1 MTSLQCCARTISEP
15 DVSRRIP
22 EVQVGASWRQPV
34 GALGEL
40 TARARIRA
48 ESLVARRAELELA
61 AANAPAAPSFSGG
74 LLGSSV
80 AVIAEIKRRS
90 PSRGEING
98 ALRAGDQAEAYMRG
112 GAAAVS
118 VLTEPERFGGGPQ
131 DLLEVRQ
138 RVQLPLLRKDFI
150 VHALQI
156 AEARSLGASAVLLI
170 ARALDPG
177 LLAELSDVARGL
189 GLEPFVEVRDDTEL
203 NRALRVGAKVL
214 GVNNRDL
221 ETLQVNLET
230 VPAIVPHIPP
240 DVIAVAESGI
250 GGRGDVERA
259 SEAGADAVLVGSSVS
274 AARDPAEAVRALV
287 GVPRHPRTPRA

>member
-22 EVQVGASWRQPV
+22 EVQVGAPWRQPL
-34 GALGEL
+34 GTLGEL

-48 ESLVARRAELELA
+48 ESLVARRAEIELA
-61 AANAPAAPSFSGG
+61 AASSPTAPSFSGALRG
-74 LLGSSV
+74 ANV

-98 ALRAGDQAEAYMRG
+98 ALCAGDQAEAYMRG

-118 VLTEPERFGGGPQ
+118 VLTEPERFGGAPQ
-131 DLLEVRQ
+131 DLSEARQ
-138 RVQLPLLRKDFI
+138 RVQLPLLRKDFV

-170 ARALDPG
+170 ARALDPV
-177 LLAELSDVARGL
+177 LLAELADAAREFGT
-189 GLEPFVEVRDDTEL
+189 EPFVEVRDDTEL
-203 NRALRVGAKVL
+203 TRALRVGAKVI

-230 VPAIVPHIPP
+230 VPAIVPRIPP

-250 GGRGDVERA
+250 GSRADVERA
-259 SEAGADAVLVGSSVS
+259 SEAGADAVLVGSSLS
-274 AARDPAEAVRALV
+274 AARDPAEAVRAIV
-287 GVPRHPRTPRA
+287 GVPRRPRAPRA

>member
-1 MTSLQCCARTISEP
+1 MTSLQYYARTISET

-22 EVQVGASWRQPV
+22 EVQVGTRWSEPV
-34 GALGEL
+34 GTLGEL

-48 ESLVARRAELELA
+48 EGLVSRRAELEHA
-61 AANAPAAPSFSGG
+61 AATAPETPSFADG
-74 LLGSSV
+74 LRGSQV

-118 VLTEPERFGGGPQ
+118 VLTEPERFGGAPQ
-131 DLLEVRQ
+131 DLSEARG
-138 RVQLPLLRKDFI
+138 RVELPLLRKDFI
-150 VHALQI
+150 VHPLQL

-177 LLAELSDVARGL
+177 LLAELADAARAL
-189 GLEPFVEVRDDTEL
+189 GVEPFIEVRDDTEL
-203 NRALRVGAKVL
+203 DRALRAGARVI

-221 ETLQVNLET
+221 ETLRVNPET
-230 VPAIVPHIPP
+230 VPAIVPHIPQ
-240 DVIAVAESGI
+240 DVVAVAESGI
-250 GGRGDVERA
+250 RGRADVERA
-259 SEAGADAVLVGSSVS
+259 SDAGADAVLVGSSVS
-274 AARDPAEAVRALV
+274 AAPDPAEAVRALV
-287 GVPRHPRTPRA
+287 GVAKRARVPRA